1 MNLTQALGLAGVI
14 LLAAISPGPDFVI
27 MLRSVVTGGRRT
39 GMACAA
45 GIASGVLA
53 WAVVTSLGVAGLL
66 AASAVAFT
74 VVKLVGAAY
83 LMLLGIRALLA
94 ARRGGYEQPSEERLP
109 EQTRRNA
116 LAAYRQGLL
125 TNVFNPKVAVFFL
138 ALWPQFLP
146 PHATVADTAIL
157 VAVAALTSLAWFTVL
172 ANVVTFLRG
181 VLTTPMVRRTV
192 DAVMGTLLVGIGV
205 RIAVSQ

>member
-1 MNLTQALGLAGVI
+1 MNVTQALALAGVI
-14 LLAAISPGPDFVI
+14 LLAAMSPGPDFVI
-27 MLRSVVTGGRRT
+27 MLRSVLTGGRRA

-53 WAVVTSLGVAGLL
+53 WAVVTSVGIAGLL

-83 LMLLGIRALLA
+83 LVLLGVQALLA
-94 ARRGGYEQPSEERLP
+94 ARRGGYEQADEPESEQP
-109 EQTRRNA
+109 RRSA
-116 LAAYRQGLL
+116 FVAYRQGLI
-125 TNVFNPKVAVFFL
+125 TNLFNPKVAVFFL

-146 PHATVADTAIL
+146 HDASVTDTAIL
-157 VAVAALTSLAWFTVL
+157 TAVAALTPLVWFMIL
-172 ANVVTFLRG
+172 ANVVTGLRRFL
-181 VLTTPMVRRTV
+181 TASKVRRTI
-192 DAVMGTLLVGIGV
+192 DAVMGTLLIGIGV

>member
-1 MNLTQALGLAGVI
+1 MIVTQALALAGVI
-14 LLAAISPGPDFVI
+14 LLAAMSPGPDFVI
-27 MLRSVVTGGRRT
+27 MLRSVMAGGRRA

-53 WAVVTSLGVAGLL
+53 WAIVTSVGIAGLL

-83 LMLLGIRALLA
+83 LVLLGAQALLA
-94 ARRGGYEQPSEERLP
+94 ARRGGYERTAEP
-109 EQTRRNA
+109 EAGQTRRSA
-116 LAAYRQGLL
+116 FVAYRQGLL

-146 PHATVADTAIL
+146 HDATVTDTAIL
-157 VAVAALTSLAWFTVL
+157 TAVAGLTSLVYFATL
-172 ANVVTFLRG
+172 ANVVTVLRG
-181 VLTTPMVRRTV
+181 FLTASKVRRTI
-192 DAVMGTLLVGIGV
+192 DAVMGTLLIGIGV
-205 RIAVSQ
+205 RIAISQ